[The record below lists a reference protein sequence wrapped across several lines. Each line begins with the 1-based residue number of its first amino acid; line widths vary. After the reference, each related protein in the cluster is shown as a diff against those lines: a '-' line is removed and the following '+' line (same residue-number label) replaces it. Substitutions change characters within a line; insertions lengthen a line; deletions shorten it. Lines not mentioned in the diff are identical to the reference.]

1 MNSTTM
7 AQFEESAESES
18 SAQEFVF
25 DENEPHLAPNS
36 KCGQEIVK
44 SSFESVQSDHSDSK
58 ELPSEENLQTI
69 DKSEVSQETVGNS
82 TDNSDKSAYETQ
94 ENSSGPV
101 RRFIENKNCKI

>member
-18 SAQEFVF
+18 SGQEFVF
-25 DENEPHLAPNS
+25 NENEPHLAPKS
-36 KCGQEIVK
+36 KSEQEIVK

-82 TDNSDKSAYETQ
+82 TDNSDKSASESQ

-101 RRFIENKNCKI
+101 RRFI